1 MKLQEIIEKL
11 DLDVKSGE
19 DRLDKE
25 ISHGYA
31 SDLLSDVMGNAKEGD
46 LWVTLQA
53 HQNIVAVAVMKSIS
67 GIILVNNR
75 APDSMTLKKARE
87 EGIPILVSK
96 MPAFELVGKLFEM
109 GVAGS

>member
-1 MKLQEIIEKL
+1 MKLHEITKKL
-11 DLDVKSGE
+11 DLDIKSGTGHL
-19 DRLDKE
+19 DRDVTR
-25 ISHGYA
+25 GYA

-53 HQNIVAVAVMKSIS
+53 HQNIVAVAVMKSLS

-75 APDSMTLKKARE
+75 EPDPMTLEKAGE